1 MPEKV
6 LLDKKVIAQVQIGG
20 TGEPEEPTPT
30 PTPPTPTPPLLPA
43 DKACYANF
51 RSEHRRLREV
61 IDREA
66 RNGNCI
72 TKQEMS
78 EWTKIPEEIIDIHVD
93 VMRIDNSIIPTSKD
107 GELCTL
113 PVLERLTEKLHKIVT
128 YEW

>member
-20 TGEPEEPTPT
+20 TGEPAEPTPA
-30 PTPPTPTPPLLPA
+30 PIPEPPTPPLPV
-43 DKACYANF
+43 DKACYNNF

-66 RNGNCI
+66 REGNCM
-72 TKQEMS
+72 TMKEMS
-78 EWTKIPEEIIDIHVD
+78 EWTKIPEDIVKLHVD